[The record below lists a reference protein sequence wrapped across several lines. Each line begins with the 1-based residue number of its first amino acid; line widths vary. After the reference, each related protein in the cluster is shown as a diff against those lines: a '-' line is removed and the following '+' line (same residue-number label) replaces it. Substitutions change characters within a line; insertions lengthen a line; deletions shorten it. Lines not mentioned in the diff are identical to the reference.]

1 MKSISFSWRFY
12 ICLFL
17 LLQQNGK
24 DADYLDYC
32 IANKK
37 WIYTDYTCKM
47 IYINRSKLLRR
58 PHK

>member
-12 ICLFL
+12 ICMFL
-17 LLQQNGK
+17 LLQQNVK

-37 WIYTDYTCKM
+37 WIYTDYTYK
-47 IYINRSKLLRR
+47 
-58 PHK
+58 